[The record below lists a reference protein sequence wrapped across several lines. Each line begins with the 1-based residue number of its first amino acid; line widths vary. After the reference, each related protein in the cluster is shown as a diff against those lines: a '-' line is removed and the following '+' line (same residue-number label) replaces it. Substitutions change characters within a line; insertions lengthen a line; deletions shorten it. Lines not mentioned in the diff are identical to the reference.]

1 VTLTKRNYLEDE
13 SKRFEEQES
22 TIQYDLPLQANK
34 SVKNVRRTTEENLEG
49 EENVP
54 ELYEE
59 QSTVQYS
66 QNYAKRPIL

>member
-1 VTLTKRNYLEDE
+1 MTLTKRNYLEDE

>member
-1 VTLTKRNYLEDE
+1 MTLTKRNYLEDE

-22 TIQYDLPLQANK
+22 TIQYDLPLQNKK
-34 SVKNVRRTTEENLEG
+34 SVKNVRRTEEHFEG